1 MIKQAVIVAAGLG
14 SRLKEKTVAMPKGF
28 LELGG
33 IAIVEWSVQKLLAC
47 GVEKIIIGTGYH
59 AEAYDDLA
67 KKYPAIQTAFSA
79 DYETTSSMATLNV
92 CAPYVTDDFLL
103 LESDLIYDSIGLSVL
118 CNDIH
123 ENVILASGATHSG
136 DEVYLEPQPSLK
148 GEGSP
153 LEAVNGSFLKALSK
167 NKAELSSTYGELVG
181 ITKIS
186 RSLLSAMCAY
196 YEKKRAELPKLDYE
210 HAIMACTDSN
220 PVFIRKIE
228 YYAWREIDDESHLE
242 MAQNEI
248 LPLIQENESLRQIRR
263 EVLLNPGPATTSDSV
278 KYAQVCADICPRE
291 KEFGDVMKWVC
302 KELTSVA
309 ADPAEYETVFFGGSG
324 TAADEAMISSC
335 VPEDGNIL
343 IVDNGSYGERIAKI
357 TSVYKINHTVYKS
370 STYEKI
376 DITALENEFK
386 TGKYTHL
393 GIVYHETTTGLLN
406 PLDVIC
412 PLAKKYNMVTI
423 VDAVSIYAGM
433 PMNLS
438 KLGID
443 FMASTSNKNIQGMAG
458 VGFVICKKS
467 ELEKTKNI
475 PMRNYYLNIYD
486 QYAHFTKTGQTRF
499 TPPVQTLYA
508 LRQAILETKQ
518 ETVEKRWERY
528 TECWRILVDAVKKF
542 NLKMLVKEE
551 DQSHLITA
559 IFDPD
564 TPKYSFEDLH
574 DLARKHEF
582 TIYPGKLG
590 NINTFR
596 IANIGDIKPHEM
608 KRFTT
613 VLKGYLDSIGWK

>member
-14 SRLKEKTVAMPKGF
+14 SRLKERTVSKPKGF

-47 GVEKIIIGTGYH
+47 GVEKIIIGTGYR
-59 AEAYDDLA
+59 AEAYDELA

-79 DYETTSSMATLNV
+79 DYETTSSMATLSV
-92 CAPYVTDDFLL
+92 CAPYVSDDFLL
-103 LESDLIYDSIGLSVL
+103 LESDLIYDSIGLTVL

-123 ENVILASGATHSG
+123 ENVILASGATNSG
-136 DEVYLEPQPSLK
+136 DEVYLK
-148 GEGSP
+148 AANGFF
-153 LEAVNGSFLKALSK
+153 LEALSK
-167 NKAELSSTYGELVG
+167 NKAELASTYGELVG
-181 ITKIS
+181 ISKIS
-186 RSLLSAMCAY
+186 HALLAAMCAY

-210 HAIMACTDSN
+210 HAIMACTASH

-242 MAQNEI
+242 MARNEI

-291 KEFGDVMKWVC
+291 EEFGDVMKWVC
-302 KELTSVA
+302 HELTVVVA
-309 ADPAEYETVFFGGSG
+309 EPSEYETVFFGGSG
-324 TAADEAMISSC
+324 TAADEVMISSC
-335 VPEDGNIL
+335 VPETGHIL
-343 IVDNGSYGERIAKI
+343 IVDNGSYGQRLAKI
-357 TSVYKINHTVYKS
+357 ASVYKINHTVYKS

-376 DITALENEFK
+376 DLNALENEFK

-433 PMNLS
+433 PLDLS

-467 ELEKTKNI
+467 ELEKTKTI
-475 PMRNYYLNIYD
+475 PMRNYYLNLYD

-518 ETVEKRWERY
+518 ETVEKRWQRY

-559 IFDPD
+559 IFDPE
-564 TPKYSFEDLH
+564 TSKYSFDGLH
-574 DLARKHEF
+574 DLARQHGF

-596 IANIGDIKPHEM
+596 IANIGDIKPYEM
-608 KRFTT
+608 KRFTE
-613 VLKGYLDSIGWK
+613 VLKSYLDSIGWK

>member
-14 SRLKEKTVAMPKGF
+14 LRLKEKTASTPKGF
-28 LELGG
+28 IELGR

-47 GVEKIIIGTGYH
+47 GIEKIIIGTGYK
-59 AEAYDDLA
+59 AEMYDDLA
-67 KKYPAIQTAFSA
+67 KKYPAIQTVFSA
-79 DYETTSSMATLNV
+79 DYETTSSMATLSV
-92 CAPYVTDDFLL
+92 CAPFVTGDFLL

-118 CNDIH
+118 INDIN
-123 ENVILASGATHSG
+123 ENVILASGATNSG
-136 DEVYLEPQPSLK
+136 DEVYLE
-148 GEGSP
+148 
-153 LEAVNGSFLKALSK
+153 AANGSLLKACSK
-167 NKAELSSTYGELVG
+167 NRAKLSSVYGELVG

-186 RSLLSAMCAY
+186 PALLSAMCEY
-196 YEKKRAELPKLDYE
+196 YNKNKPELPKLDYE
-210 HAIMACTDSN
+210 HAIAACADTI
-220 PVFIRKIE
+220 PVYIRKIE
-228 YYAWREIDDESHLE
+228 YYAWREIDDENHLE

-248 LPLIQENESLRQIRR
+248 LPRIQENESLRQIRR

-291 KEFGDVMKWVC
+291 KEFGEVMKWIC
-302 KELTSVA
+302 RELTAVV
-309 ADPAEYETVFFGGSG
+309 ADPSEYETIFFGSSG
-324 TAADEAMISSC
+324 TAADEVMISSC
-335 VPEDGNIL
+335 VPETGHIL
-343 IVDNGSYGERIAKI
+343 IVDNGSYGERLAKI
-357 TSVYKINHTVYKS
+357 ASVYKINHTVYKS

-376 DITALENEFK
+376 DIAALENEFK

-406 PLDVIC
+406 PLDIIC

-433 PMNLS
+433 PMSLS

-458 VGFVICKKS
+458 VGFVICNKR
-467 ELEKTKNI
+467 ELEKTKSI
-475 PMRNYYLNIYD
+475 PMRNYYLNLYD
-486 QYAHFTKTGQTRF
+486 QYAHFTRTGQTRF
-499 TPPVQTLYA
+499 TPPVQTLYS

-518 ETVEKRWERY
+518 ETVEKRWKRY

-542 NLKMLVKEE
+542 NLRMLVKEE

-574 DLARKHEF
+574 DLARKHGF

-608 KRFTT
+608 KRFTE
-613 VLKGYLDSIGWK
+613 VLKSYLDSIGWK

>member
-14 SRLKEKTVAMPKGF
+14 SRLKEKTASKPKGF

-33 IAIVEWSVQKLLAC
+33 IAIVEWSIQKLLAC
-47 GVEKIIIGTGYH
+47 GVEKIIIGTGYR
-59 AEAYDDLA
+59 AEAYDELA

-79 DYETTSSMATLNV
+79 EYETTSSMATLSV
-92 CAPYVTDDFLL
+92 CAPHVTDNFLL
-103 LESDLIYDSIGLSVL
+103 LESDLIYDSIGLTVL

-123 ENVILASGATHSG
+123 ENVILASGATNSG
-136 DEVYLEPQPSLK
+136 DEVYL
-148 GEGSP
+148 G
-153 LEAVNGSFLKALSK
+153 ADGSFLKMLSK
-167 NKAELSSTYGELVG
+167 NKADLASTYGELVG
-181 ITKIS
+181 ISKIS
-186 RSLLSAMCAY
+186 RSLLTAMCAY

-210 HAIMACTDSN
+210 HAIMACIASN
-220 PVFIRKIE
+220 SVFIRKIE
-228 YYAWREIDDESHLE
+228 YYAWREIDDDSHLE
-242 MAQNEI
+242 MARKEI
-248 LPLIQENESLRQIRR
+248 LPLIKENESLRQIRR

-302 KELTSVA
+302 KELTAVVA
-309 ADPAEYETVFFGGSG
+309 VPSEYETVLFGGSG

-335 VPEDGNIL
+335 VPEAGHIL
-343 IVDNGSYGERIAKI
+343 IVDNGSYGERLAKI
-357 TSVYKINHTVYKS
+357 AAVYKINHAVFKS

-376 DITALENEFK
+376 DITVLESEFK

-412 PLAKKYNMVTI
+412 PLAKKYNLVTI

-433 PMNLS
+433 PMELS

-458 VGFVICKKS
+458 VGFVICKKD

-486 QYAHFTKTGQTRF
+486 QYAHFSKTGQTRF
-499 TPPVQTLYA
+499 TPPVQTIYA

-518 ETVEKRWERY
+518 ETVERRWQRY
-528 TECWRILVDAVKKF
+528 TDCWRILVDAVKKF

-559 IFDPD
+559 IFDPE

-574 DLARKHEF
+574 DLARKHGF

-608 KRFTT
+608 KRFTE
-613 VLKGYLDSIGWK
+613 VLKSYLDSIGWK

>member
-14 SRLKEKTVAMPKGF
+14 SRLKEKTVSKPKGF

-47 GVEKIIIGTGYH
+47 GIEHIIIGTGYH
-59 AEAYDDLA
+59 AEAYDELA
-67 KKYPAIQTAFSA
+67 NKYPLIQTALSA
-79 DYETTSSMATLNV
+79 DYETTGSMATLSV
-92 CAPYVTDDFLL
+92 CAPYVNGDFLL
-103 LESDLIYDSIGLSVL
+103 LESDLIYDSIGLTVL

-123 ENVILASGATHSG
+123 ENVILASGATNSG
-136 DEVYLEPQPSLK
+136 DEVYLES
-148 GEGSP
+148 E
-153 LEAVNGSFLKALSK
+153 NGSFLKALSK
-167 NKAELSSTYGELVG
+167 NKAELNSTFGELVG

-186 RSLLSAMCAY
+186 PALLSAMCAY
-196 YEKKRAELPKLDYE
+196 YEKKRAEFPKLDYE
-210 HAIMACTDSN
+210 HAIMACTDKH

-242 MAQNEI
+242 MAQREI
-248 LPLIQENESLRQIRR
+248 LPRIQENESLRQIRR

-291 KEFGDVMKWVC
+291 KEFGDVMKWIC
-302 KELTSVA
+302 KELTTVV
-309 ADPAEYETVFFGGSG
+309 ADPSEYETVFFGGSG

-335 VPEDGNIL
+335 VPETGHIL
-343 IVDNGSYGERIAKI
+343 IVDNGSYGERLAKI
-357 TSVYKINHTVYKS
+357 AAVYKINHTVFKS

-376 DITALENEFK
+376 DIAALENEFK
-386 TGKYTHL
+386 SGKYTHL

-433 PMNLS
+433 PMHLS

-467 ELEKTKNI
+467 ELEKTKSI
-475 PMRNYYLNIYD
+475 PMRNYYLNLYD
-486 QYAHFTKTGQTRF
+486 QYAHFAKTGQTRF
-499 TPPVQTLYA
+499 TPPVQTLYT

-518 ETVEKRWERY
+518 ETVEKRWQRY
-528 TECWRILVDAVKKF
+528 TECWRILVEAVKKF

-559 IFDPD
+559 IFDPE
-564 TPKYSFEDLH
+564 TPKYSFESLH
-574 DLARKHEF
+574 DLARQHGF

-608 KRFTT
+608 QRFTE
-613 VLKGYLDSIGWK
+613 VLKSYLDSIK